1 MVARELRHTGGNG
14 VAVKTQTADLV
25 GQHFTVDFDGPEITP
40 ELERLVRTGRVGG
53 VILFVKNIRTV
64 PQVRAL
70 TGDLQRL
77 AAEAGLPPLFI
88 TIDQEG
94 GVVNRLIDGVTV
106 FPSAMGLGA
115 AGRADDAATAGR
127 ITALELRALGVTTNH
142 APVLDVNSIADNPVI
157 GIRAFGDDP
166 DEVARL
172 GVAYIRA
179 AQAAG
184 VLTTPKHFPGHGPTA
199 VDSHVD
205 LPVVAKDPRRLRRED
220 ILPFAEAIRAGVDGI
235 MAAHIVY
242 PALDPARPATLSP
255 QVLTTLLRH
264 ELHFDGVTF
273 TDSMAM
279 RAITDRW
286 PRGTAAVAALQAGND
301 IVLACGRPDAQWAA
315 IEATQSAVEDATLDR
330 AALRASGDRIGRMK
344 TRYASLGVAEGA
356 PGAATHRQ
364 QAQEIADRAVTLVQN
379 RADRVPLPPGRTAVL
394 HVGDE
399 AWATM
404 VPQLG
409 RALAELMPDV
419 TIAASAGEVLD
430 RTWDNVVVVS
440 LSWHSY
446 EGVQTIRSLHQQFG
460 ERLVVVGAGNPYELG
475 RMADIGSYLAAYGP
489 DSASM
494 RAAARV
500 LSGKLHPTGR
510 LPVSLPGLYP
520 RGHAA

>member
-1 MVARELRHTGGNG
+1 M
-14 VAVKTQTADLV
+14 KTQTADLV

-40 ELERLVRTGRVGG
+40 ELERLVRTGRIGG
-53 VILFVKNIRTV
+53 VILFVKNIRTA

-70 TGDLQRL
+70 TADLQRL
-77 AAEAGLPPLFI
+77 AAESGLPPLLI
-88 TIDQEG
+88 SIDQEG
-94 GVVNRLIDGVTV
+94 GFVNRLVDGVTV
-106 FPSAMGLGA
+106 FPSAMGVGA
-115 AGRADDAATAGR
+115 AGRAEDAATAGR
-127 ITALELRALGVTTNH
+127 ITALELRALGITTNH
-142 APVLDVNSIADNPVI
+142 APVLDVNSTDENPVV

-166 DEVARL
+166 AEVARL

-184 VLTTPKHFPGHGPTA
+184 VLTTAKHFPGHGPTA
-199 VDSHVD
+199 VDSHLD
-205 LPVVAKDPRRLRRED
+205 LPVVTKNPERLRRED
-220 ILPFAEAIRAGVDGI
+220 ILPFAEAVRAGVDGI
-235 MAAHIVY
+235 MSAHIVY

-255 QVLTTLLRH
+255 QILTTLLRD
-264 ELHFDGVTF
+264 ELRFDGVTF

-315 IEATQSAVEDATLDR
+315 IEAARRAFEDGALDP
-330 AALRASGDRIGRMK
+330 AALRASGDRISRMK
-344 TRYASLGVAEGA
+344 TRYAAVGVAESA
-356 PGAATHRQ
+356 PGVTAHRQ
-364 QAQEIADRAVTLVQN
+364 QAQEIADRAVTLVQSRAN
-379 RADRVPLPPGRTAVL
+379 RIPLPSGRTAVL

-399 AWATM
+399 AWSTS

-409 RALAELMPDV
+409 RALAELMPNV
-419 TIAASAGEVLD
+419 TIAANAGEVLN

-446 EGVQTIRSLHQQFG
+446 QGVHTIRSLQQQFG

-475 RMADIGSYLAAYGP
+475 RMADIGTYLAAYGP
-489 DSASM
+489 DPASM
-494 RAAARV
+494 RAAAKV